1 MEEQTKEMSKRLHI
15 KSGER
20 MPKKKIEPVASAASS

>member
-1 MEEQTKEMSKRLHI
+1 MSKRLHI